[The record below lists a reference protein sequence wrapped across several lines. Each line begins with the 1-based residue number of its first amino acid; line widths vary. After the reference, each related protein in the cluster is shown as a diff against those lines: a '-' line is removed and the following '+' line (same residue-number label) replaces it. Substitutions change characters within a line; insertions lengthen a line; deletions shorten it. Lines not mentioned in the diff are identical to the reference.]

1 MRGRALLKIHGAKDD
16 VCVPVDETEAV
27 VHAIQ
32 AEQTALREATA
43 TAAAA
48 APAATATG
56 GSCAEEAS
64 DFQHK
69 LQQQQ
74 QYLLQQHAVEGEEA
88 VPNPA
93 EAEAPMSIPDVRL
106 TLFETSPAP
115 GSFASCAWMD
125 GHDCWSE
132 AYEVRACFLAIRVL
146 TCLSLYYLVSAY
158 PEYLV

>member
-1 MRGRALLKIHGAKDD
+1 MRDRALLKIHGAKDD
-16 VCVPVDETEAV
+16 VCVPVGETEAV

-43 TAAAA
+43 TGAVV
-48 APAATATG
+48 APAA
-56 GSCAEEAS
+56 S
-64 DFQHK
+64 K
-69 LQQQQ
+69 
-74 QYLLQQHAVEGEEA
+74 
-88 VPNPA
+88 
-93 EAEAPMSIPDVRL
+93 APMSIPDVRL

-158 PEYLV
+158 SEYLV